1 MIRLQLKFL
10 VAVVLCAACAT
21 ARAADLYIICNSV
34 VSLTASDVHDMFL
47 GEKQFA
53 GALKLV
59 PVDNLAAQAIFLDK
73 ILKMNAA
80 KYATTWTKKSFRDG
94 VNPPLVA
101 GGDIEALTYVRRTPG
116 ACSYVTMP
124 VSPDVVVV
132 ARL

>member
-1 MIRLQLKFL
+1 MARLTARLL
-10 VAVVLCAACAT
+10 VATVLCAAGAA
-21 ARAADLYIICNSV
+21 ARAQDLYIICNSA
-34 VSLTASDVHDMFL
+34 VSLTTADVHDMFL

-59 PVDNLAAQAIFLDK
+59 PVDNTAAQTAFLDR

-80 KYATTWTKKSFRDG
+80 KYATTWTKKSFRYG

-101 GGDIEALTYVRRTPG
+101 GGDIEALNFVRRTPG

-124 VSPDVVVV
+124 VSQDVVVV
-132 ARL
+132 SRL